1 MRCSSSRLSSVNRPP
16 FPLLCL
22 PPPSSPLVLYSSDAP
37 LPHFVLQL
45 PTLPFGGGGGRVA
58 SQVIEEK
65 ETNNFLLVF
74 SLFIYFFRV
83 TRRAENRNTSLH
95 LLFFFLL
102 LSSLDSLL
110 AFSYHPRNLS
120 SFSRSHFRLSVTP
133 VIILSLLAIHDD
145 RYDASRGIYKV
156 CTRHGECTACI
167 RHAIVRT

>member
-16 FPLLCL
+16 FPLFCL

-37 LPHFVLQL
+37 PPILSFNFQPCLLV
-45 PTLPFGGGGGRVA
+45 GEVEGVA
-58 SQVIEEK
+58 SEVIEEK

-83 TRRAENRNTSLH
+83 TRRAENRNTSLY